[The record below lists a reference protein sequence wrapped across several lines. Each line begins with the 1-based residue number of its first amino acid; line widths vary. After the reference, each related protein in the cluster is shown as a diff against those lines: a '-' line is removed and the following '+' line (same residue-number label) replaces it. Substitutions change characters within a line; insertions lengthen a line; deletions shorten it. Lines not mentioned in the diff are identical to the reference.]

1 MANIIILPKYYKYGV
16 KIADTIVDICYMKG
30 QRRNDVLTKR
40 IAERLKEVRKARHL
54 TQEDVRFQL
63 EMNIGRIEAA
73 QHSITFATLADLCD
87 YYEITLEE
95 FFRGIE
101 TH

>member
-1 MANIIILPKYYKYGV
+1 
-16 KIADTIVDICYMKG
+16 MKA

-40 IAERLKEVRKARHL
+40 IAERLKEVRKSRNL
-54 TQEDVRFQL
+54 TQEDVRFHL

-87 YYEITLEE
+87 YYKITLEE